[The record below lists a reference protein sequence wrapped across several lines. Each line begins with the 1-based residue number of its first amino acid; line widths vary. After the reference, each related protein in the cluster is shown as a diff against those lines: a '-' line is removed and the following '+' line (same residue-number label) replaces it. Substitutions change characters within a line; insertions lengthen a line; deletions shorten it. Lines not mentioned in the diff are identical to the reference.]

1 MENYGET
8 FRKLRKERGF
18 TLKSVSEN
26 IISYSYLSKFE
37 NGTSD
42 ITLSNFIRLLERL
55 NITLDEFL
63 YFNEAQ
69 IPSYIQLLNKLVKPY
84 AENNIKELMKYYDE
98 ERDLYQ
104 QTNIYYHNCNRIMIA
119 ALIQDL
125 DSNFNIDQVDI
136 NFYVDYLF
144 NCSYWSTYEV
154 SLFGNALSLFTEES
168 LLLLVNEVKNRLN
181 DYKVAQRNIRDLI
194 SLIENACLI
203 LLRKKNVK
211 EAKKLSDFL
220 DSYLSSR
227 HYFEK
232 TRKLFIDGIILIREK
247 NVAEGMQKAQEAINI
262 MHSIDRSFALN
273 HQRELEHFMK

>member
-1 MENYGET
+1 MNNYGET
-8 FRKLRKERGF
+8 FRTLRKERGF

-69 IPSYIQLLNKLVKPY
+69 IPSYVQLLNKLVKPY
-84 AENNIKELMKYYDE
+84 AENDIGELTKYYDE
-98 ERDLYQ
+98 ELVLYQ
-104 QTNIYYHNCNRIMIA
+104 QTNISYHNCNRIMIA
-119 ALIQDL
+119 ALIKDL
-125 DSNFNIDQVDI
+125 DPNFNIDQVDI
-136 NFYVDYLF
+136 DFYVDYLF

-154 SLFGNALSLFTEES
+154 SLFGNALFLFTEES
-168 LLLLVNEVKNRLN
+168 LLLLVDEVKTRLN
-181 DYKVAQRNIRDLI
+181 EYKVAQRNIRDLI

-203 LLRKKNVK
+203 LLRKRNVK
-211 EAKKLSDFL
+211 KAKELSAFL
-220 DSYLSSR
+220 ESYLSSK

-232 TRKLFIDGIILIREK
+232 TRKLFIDGIILIREDK
-247 NVAEGMQKAQEAINI
+247 MGEGVQKAQEAINI

-273 HQRELEHFMK
+273 HQRELEYFMK

>member
-203 LLRKKNVK
+203 LLRKK
-211 EAKKLSDFL
+211 ECQRSKK
-220 DSYLSSR
+220 
-227 HYFEK
+227 
-232 TRKLFIDGIILIREK
+232 TI
-247 NVAEGMQKAQEAINI
+247 
-262 MHSIDRSFALN
+262 
-273 HQRELEHFMK
+273 

>member
-125 DSNFNIDQVDI
+125 EIGRAS
-136 NFYVDYLF
+136 
-144 NCSYWSTYEV
+144 C
-154 SLFGNALSLFTEES
+154 
-168 LLLLVNEVKNRLN
+168 
-181 DYKVAQRNIRDLI
+181 
-194 SLIENACLI
+194 
-203 LLRKKNVK
+203 
-211 EAKKLSDFL
+211 
-220 DSYLSSR
+220 
-227 HYFEK
+227 
-232 TRKLFIDGIILIREK
+232 RER
-247 NVAEGMQKAQEAINI
+247 V
-262 MHSIDRSFALN
+262 
-273 HQRELEHFMK
+273 